1 VSSLFEGL
9 SEEDKV
15 FLRERTQKTLDA
27 PAERRLRNI
36 TARESQ
42 HIAMLI
48 ETFLER
54 DSAFLFAL
62 SAGIN
67 LIAKRKYKRGE

>member
-1 VSSLFEGL
+1 
-9 SEEDKV
+9 
-15 FLRERTQKTLDA
+15 
-27 PAERRLRNI
+27 
-36 TARESQ
+36 
-42 HIAMLI
+42 MLI